1 VNNAARVRAALE
13 DGPLDELAQRHG
25 VDYSFEGRAA
35 DQAETFADMRGGLF
49 LALGLMYL
57 TLAWVFA
64 SWGWPLIVMAII
76 PFGILGAFLG
86 HWLLGVELTILS
98 IFGLFGLTGIVVNN
112 SIILVSFYQGL
123 RDEGLALREAIVEA
137 SCQRLRAVI
146 LTSATTIAG
155 LTPLLFEGSL
165 QAQFL
170 IPMAISIVFGLG
182 VATMLVLLVIPA
194 LLRLYENRFDRGA
207 LAGATGR

>member
-1 VNNAARVRAALE
+1 LDAL
-13 DGPLDELAQRHG
+13 AKRHG
-25 VDYSFEGRAA
+25 IHYSFQGRAV
-35 DQAETFADMRGGLF
+35 DQAETFAGMRTGLI

-76 PFGILGAFLG
+76 PFGLLGALLG
-86 HWLLGVELTILS
+86 HWLMGVQLTILS

-112 SIILVSFYQGL
+112 SIILVSFYQSL
-123 RDEGLALREAIVEA
+123 RDAGLALREAIIEA

-155 LTPLLFEGSL
+155 LTPLLFERSL

-170 IPMAISIVFGLG
+170 IPMAVSIVFGLG
-182 VATMLVLLVIPA
+182 VATVLVLVVIPA
-194 LLRLYENRFDRGA
+194 LLRVYETHFDRGSQSA
-207 LAGATGR
+207 LMPAFPRK